1 MSIAEH
7 ISKEL
12 LDNGIDIRIRTRGS
26 SMFPLIATGD
36 RVIIR
41 PEKNPETG
49 DIIAFRRSDSMVC
62 HRLVRVFE
70 KDGIKYFQTC
80 GDSFLQ
86 LDEPVTSDRIAGK
99 VVAIER
105 RHISLVRKL
114 LLLIYPA
121 LRYGRLN
128 AFLILTLTKIRNV
141 FSSKEKK

>member
-1 MSIAEH
+1 MSRGVH
-7 ISKEL
+7 ISREL
-12 LDNGIDIRIRTRGS
+12 LDSGIDIRIRTRGS
-26 SMFPLIATGD
+26 SMFPLIGTGD
-36 RVIIR
+36 RITIS
-41 PEKNPETG
+41 PEKSPVIG
-49 DIIAFRRSDSMVC
+49 DIIVLRRDDHMVC

-70 KDGIKYFQTC
+70 KDGIRYFQTC

-105 RHISLVRKL
+105 GDISLVRKL
-114 LLLIYPA
+114 LLMSYPA

-141 FSSKEKK
+141 FSRKEKK